1 MHVRRTTLAGLG
13 CAALLLGG
21 CADDEPRSGP
31 SASQSSP
38 GETPTDAAPS
48 EEPGN
53 DVEAATGV
61 TIEGDQYTVT
71 IPKGWQADKELLG
84 VVFTYDPDNTDVI
97 AVTSV
102 DGGVA
107 SLDEAAR
114 IAVVGSGVPGTRRLD
129 DTTLGGLDAYH
140 LTATPVGEKVY
151 EEFGLSVGDQL
162 VSIAFDI
169 RASDAE
175 RQALM
180 DSVLATFEWK

>member
-1 MHVRRTTLAGLG
+1 MRLRRTTVTLLCCAVLTVTG
-13 CAALLLGG
+13 CG
-21 CADDEPRSGP
+21 DDEPGSDPSAGAPESSVASP
-31 SASQSSP
+31 SAS
-38 GETPTDAAPS
+38 A
-48 EEPGN
+48 EPV
-53 DVEAATGV
+53 DDGV
-61 TIEGDQYTVT
+61 TPASGITIDGDQYRVT
-71 IPKGWQADKELLG
+71 IPKGWKADKELLG

-102 DGGVA
+102 DGA
-107 SLDEAAR
+107 PTSLDEAAR
-114 IAVVGSGVPGTRRLD
+114 IAVKGSGVAGTRRVE
-129 DTTLGGLDAYH
+129 DTTLGGLPAYH

-169 RASDAE
+169 RAPDGE